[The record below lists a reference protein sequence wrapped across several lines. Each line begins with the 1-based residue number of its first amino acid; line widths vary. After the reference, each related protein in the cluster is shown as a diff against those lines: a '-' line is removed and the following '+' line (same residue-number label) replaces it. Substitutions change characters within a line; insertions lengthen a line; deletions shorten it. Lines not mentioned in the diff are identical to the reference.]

1 MDAPHSIARADSSHP
16 EAPQARSPI
25 PIALPP
31 RPEAPREHTSAPR
44 PVVRLRPPSSAPATN
59 AQPKKRLHFA
69 PPTDDASPPPPNAT
83 TQLAQQVTQELAP
96 LVTRAEQLTRQAQPS
111 ETSSRSAPTESAAVR
126 NTFNVNVQVGSDNA
140 ATGLDRRT
148 LEDALVDI
156 LRETARRHGLE
167 V

>member
-1 MDAPHSIARADSSHP
+1 M
-16 EAPQARSPI
+16 
-25 PIALPP
+25 
-31 RPEAPREHTSAPR
+31 
-44 PVVRLRPPSSAPATN
+44 RLRPPTPTPN

-69 PPTDDASPPPPNAT
+69 PPTDETSPLPPNAT
-83 TQLAQQVTQELAP
+83 TQLAQQVSQELAP
-96 LVTRAEQLTRQAQPS
+96 LVTRAEQLTRQTRAS
-111 ETSSRSAPTESAAVR
+111 EASTPTESAAVR